1 MLSDQRLNISKD
13 VTLLFFARSLAFQV
27 IRHFQVPTLPTQE
40 AKTSN
45 TPRVSIQK
53 SMGKMLLQVQKLDLL

>member
-27 IRHFQVPTLPTQE
+27 PTLPTQE

-45 TPRVSIQK
+45 TPRVSIKK
-53 SMGKMLLQVQKLDLL
+53 SMGKMLLQVKKLDFL